1 VPHESTGGG
10 PRCKTTGVQ
19 GLGDPGRWVDRAL
32 PEAILGAGLGHQ
44 VQDRHGGRIGPGR
57 STMTT
62 LPAGP

>member
-1 VPHESTGGG
+1 VGRRLDRALPRGGAGIPTGLY
-10 PRCKTTGVQ
+10 CNSI
-19 GLGDPGRWVDRAL
+19 LSDRAL